1 MNWIAEGPFVQ
12 IMMMKMMM
20 MMMRRRR
27 MAMMM
32 MMMMMLKVM
41 SHFSHISIHALK
53 IM

>member
-20 MMMRRRR
+20 RRRRR
-27 MAMMM
+27 MAMM

>member
-1 MNWIAEGPFVQ
+1 MNWIAEGQFVQ

-20 MMMRRRR
+20 MMRRR
-27 MAMMM
+27 MAM

>member
-12 IMMMKMMM
+12 ILMMKM

-27 MAMMM
+27 MEMMI
-32 MMMMMLKVM
+32 MMMMLKVM

>member
-20 MMMRRRR
+20 MMRRR
-27 MAMMM
+27 MAM

>member
-20 MMMRRRR
+20 MRRRR

-32 MMMMMLKVM
+32 MMMMVMLKVM